1 MLFVS
6 GDSQFFDITHKVYEF
21 FTESYEISSDVEIFA
36 TNLSDEN
43 ALGFTEVNG
52 DEQFVQV
59 HNELTKEEHVK
70 TILHE
75 LVHVVQNEQGLIDDD
90 ERELE
95 AYRLEEVLYNNYCA
109 SEQTVTTPLDLPTV
123 QPYIGHMG
131 GKATTRPHFTS
142 LTSLLMRKIEQ
153 QMNDAVANNKNWQ
166 SANTSVHFNEENGV
180 SIVRLHGNK
189 IAEIGDDY
197 LQIFDGGW
205 QTVTTKSRLNAL
217 IDRFCNAVTDG
228 VFQKDYQWYI
238 RDNNVTRDFD
248 NGYIFA

>member
-52 DEQFVQV
+52 DEQFIQICNTL
-59 HNELTKEEHVK
+59 NERGFITTL
-70 TILHE
+70 LHE

-109 SEQTVTTPLDLPTV
+109 SLQGVHWSPHDPL
-123 QPYIGHMG
+123 
-131 GKATTRPHFTS
+131 
-142 LTSLLMRKIEQ
+142 
-153 QMNDAVANNKNWQ
+153 
-166 SANTSVHFNEENGV
+166 
-180 SIVRLHGNK
+180 
-189 IAEIGDDY
+189 
-197 LQIFDGGW
+197 
-205 QTVTTKSRLNAL
+205 
-217 IDRFCNAVTDG
+217 
-228 VFQKDYQWYI
+228 I
-238 RDNNVTRDFD
+238 RV
-248 NGYIFA
+248 Y